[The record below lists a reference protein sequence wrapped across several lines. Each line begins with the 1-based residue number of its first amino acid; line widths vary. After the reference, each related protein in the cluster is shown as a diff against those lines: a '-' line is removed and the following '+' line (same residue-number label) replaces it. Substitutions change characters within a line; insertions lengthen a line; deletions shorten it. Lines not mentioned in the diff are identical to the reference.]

1 VPRGFAAAIRG
12 GQAGDASMTSVL
24 ANGTFRQN
32 LLAGVGT
39 AQGAR
44 EASRLNLQP
53 ILGVAGRPATPH
65 QGAPKRPRESSHGSN
80 ASDLG
85 KVTTLTSSVNI
96 NGARGNL
103 SFGPPFMSPHPAP
116 RNLQRRP
123 TRCVL
128 IRRGTAGNGRERRRR
143 RQVSGPADRIVL
155 HPASGA
161 VSLAVAFRQAF
172 RRKVIPS
179 GVRARPRG

>member
-1 VPRGFAAAIRG
+1 VPRGFAAAMRG
-12 GQAGDASMTSVL
+12 GQAGDASMASVV
-24 ANGTFRQN
+24 ANGTFLQN

-39 AQGAR
+39 AQGAS

-53 ILGVAGRPATPH
+53 ILGVPGRPATPH
-65 QGAPKRPRESSHGSN
+65 QGAPKRPREGSHGSN

-85 KVTTLTSSVNI
+85 KVATST
-96 NGARGNL
+96 
-103 SFGPPFMSPHPAP
+103 GPPFMSPHPAP
-116 RNLQRRP
+116 RSLLRRP

-128 IRRGTAGNGRERRRR
+128 IRRGTAGKVRERRRR
-143 RQVSGPADRIVL
+143 RQVPGPADRIAM
-155 HPASGA
+155 HSASGA

-172 RRKVIPS
+172 RQNVLPS